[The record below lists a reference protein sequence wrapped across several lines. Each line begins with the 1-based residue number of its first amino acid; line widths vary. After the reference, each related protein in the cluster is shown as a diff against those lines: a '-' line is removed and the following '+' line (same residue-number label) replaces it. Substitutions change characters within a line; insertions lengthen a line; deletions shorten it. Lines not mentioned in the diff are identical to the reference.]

1 MIKKDLVDEQAYSL
15 VMQDLQ
21 LSSAQAKL
29 GQIDSLMNQLN
40 SDLDKILLETND
52 ALRGSEFLI
61 EDVENE
67 LLEFSIVNDEEI
79 IFFVEVD
86 ELVEQIPPIQ
96 NSTYKPLSLLD
107 TISFSKDD
115 SWGDYQKSLKSF
127 QDHNGICVSEDPF
140 LDLMTSSQKIAL
152 QKRIKEDFSLKNA
165 NCDQYDY
172 MIAGTCG
179 VIGGLID
186 VLFVGIPG
194 QSPLGN
200 LTDDATNKAVQ
211 LFAKMNG
218 WKGAREGKDPTP
230 SAIGFLE
237 RTFKVNYDHRHTVD
251 VDGLLKMST
260 QNHHIK
266 SLGHSPDL
274 CGLFFSLLDQFNDT
288 ATFVGIFDV
297 INDSGIKVGETS
309 KLIRVDTAT
318 NELRGG
324 NLIAKIYCGFV
335 NWLGHLFS
343 DVAGSSG
350 ASGRGSGIPIPFY
363 SLLQF
368 ADFGSFGQ
376 HRQSFAT
383 LAVKVFEAGYDF
395 RHGMAMAIPV
405 AITELMTRF
414 MWSFKQTIYHHK
426 DWLDCIPQVNVPE
439 VRRMLLVAH
448 GTLCVIDGLDAGIK
462 SAGEP
467 VQFLLRTNLIGWSRF
482 SLLALKEVQAKLR
495 EGDLDLDAVD
505 EYLDKEYRRLRLS
518 PY

>member
-29 GQIDSLMNQLN
+29 GQIDGVMNQLN
-40 SDLDKILLETND
+40 SDLDKILLETQDSLNN
-52 ALRGSEFLI
+52 SEFLI
-61 EDVENE
+61 GEVERE
-67 LLEFSIVNDEEI
+67 LLEFSIVHDEEI
-79 IFFVEVD
+79 IFIVEEEKVA
-86 ELVEQIPPIQ
+86 EEIFPIQ
-96 NSTYKPLSLLD
+96 KSSYTPLSLLE
-107 TISFSKDD
+107 TITFSKDN
-115 SWGDYQKSLKSF
+115 SWSDYQRTLKDF
-127 QDHNGICVSEDPF
+127 QEHNGIYVSEDPF
-140 LDLMTSSQKIAL
+140 MDLMTPSQKVAL
-152 QKRIKEDFSLKNA
+152 QKRIKEEFSLKNA

-179 VIGGLID
+179 VIGGLVD
-186 VLFVGIPG
+186 VLFVGMPG

-200 LTDDATNKAVQ
+200 LTDDATNQAVQ

-218 WKGAREGKDPTP
+218 WKGAKEGKDPTS

-237 RTFKVNYDHRHTVD
+237 RTFKVNYDHRHSAD
-251 VDGLLKMST
+251 VDGLFKMST

-297 INDSGIKVGETS
+297 INDNGIKVGETS
-309 KLIRVDTAT
+309 KLIRVNTAT
-318 NELRGG
+318 NELQGG
-324 NLIAKIYCGFV
+324 NLIAKIYCGFI

-350 ASGRGSGIPIPFY
+350 ALGRGSGIPIPFY

-368 ADFGSFGQ
+368 ANFGSFGQ
-376 HRQSFAT
+376 HRHSFAT

-405 AITELMTRF
+405 AITELLTRF
-414 MWSFKQTIYHHK
+414 MWSLKQKIYHHK
-426 DWLDCIPQVNVPE
+426 DWLDCIPLVNVPE

-448 GTLCVIDGLDAGIK
+448 GALCIIDGLDAGIK

-482 SLLALKEVQAKLR
+482 SLLALKEVQAKFR

-505 EYLDKEYRRLRLS
+505 EYLDKEYRMLKLS